1 MNIEH
6 TIARGMQ
13 VKVQGFPFI
22 TEVIDVRDNY
32 VAVWHDVQFRRGGLT
47 KWVPV
52 EHVSTL

>member
-6 TIARGMQ
+6 TITCGMQ